1 MPDSRWQRDPREQRV
16 DRQALTHFSQRQD
29 PDLQNEAIVERWWV
43 ASQGPVHLRPTFHDC
58 GQAARGSKG
67 QRLVTCFLLGFRA
80 DSGNSYLLSEIIFF
94 FKSSKSKASEAFFF
108 SLRFFYLGQLKWAN
122 Q

>member
-16 DRQALTHFSQRQD
+16 DRRALTHFSQRQD
-29 PDLQNEAIVERWWV
+29 PDLQNEAIVERWWL

-58 GQAARGSKG
+58 GQTARGSKG

-80 DSGNSYLLSEIIFF
+80 DSGNSYLLSEIFF
-94 FKSSKSKASEAFFF
+94 FLSHLNLKLLKHF
-108 SLRFFYLGQLKWAN
+108 SFL
-122 Q
+122 